1 MEELV
6 DWILKDVK
14 SENRNGATIL
24 DIGTGS
30 GCIPITLKKENPSLE
45 LYALDLSEGAVE
57 MALKN
62 ALKNEVSI
70 DISRLDIL
78 DKNNWGAIPMLDI
91 IVSNP
96 PYIPFSEMELMPQN
110 VLEFEPDM
118 ALFVD
123 NKEPLIF
130 YQKIAELALLRLNT
144 KGLLYFETNEYNA
157 KEVKEMLTSKGF
169 QSIVIRKDLSGKDRM
184 IRAGIN

>member
-1 MEELV
+1 
-6 DWILKDVK
+6 
-14 SENRNGATIL
+14 
-24 DIGTGS
+24 
-30 GCIPITLKKENPSLE
+30 
-45 LYALDLSEGAVE
+45 
-57 MALKN
+57 
-62 ALKNEVSI
+62 
-70 DISRLDIL
+70 
-78 DKNNWGAIPMLDI
+78 MLDI

-157 KEVKEMLTSKGF
+157 EEVKAMLISKGF
-169 QSIVIRKDLSGKDRM
+169 RSVVIRKDLSGKDRM
-184 IRAGIN
+184 IRAQIN